1 LNSSGMPKCK
11 ICTHPSEHFSKAI
24 MLKKYETNYYKCD
37 KCGFVQTEE
46 PYWLDEAYSQ
56 AINRNDVGLVDRNIR
71 LAKTSNAIIS
81 AFFNSD
87 DRFIDYGGGY
97 GLFVR
102 LMRDAGFD
110 FYRYDEFCK
119 NLFAQDFEAEFK
131 ANNKYELLTAFEV
144 FEHLANP
151 LDEIKK
157 MLGFS
162 QNILFTTELLPASI
176 PKPGS
181 WWYYIPEYGQHV
193 SFYTM
198 KTLSVIAE
206 KHSINLYSDGR
217 SLHLFTARKVSPL
230 LFRLVAKQKKVAS
243 AITAVSRRESLIPSD
258 YEKITG
264 CKIS

>member
-1 LNSSGMPKCK
+1 MNATCKTCSSTTDLFSTAKLLN
-11 ICTHPSEHFSKAI
+11 
-24 MLKKYETNYYKCD
+24 KYDVHYFRCNN
-37 KCGFVQTEE
+37 CGFVQTEE
-46 PYWLDEAYSQ
+46 PYWLEEAYSQ

-71 LAKTSNAIIS
+71 NSKITNAIIS
-81 AFFNSD
+81 VFLNPDAKY
-87 DRFIDYGGGY
+87 IDYGGGY

-110 FYRYDEFCK
+110 FYRYDKHCE
-119 NLFAQDFEAEFK
+119 NLFAQDFEAELK

-151 LDEIKK
+151 LDEIEK
-157 MLGFS
+157 MLKFS
-162 QNILFTTELLPASI
+162 QNILFTTELLPANI

-206 KHSINLYSDGR
+206 KYSLKFYSDGR
-217 SLHLFTARKVSPL
+217 SLHLFTANKLSPL
-230 LFRLVAKQKKVAS
+230 LFRLVAKQRKV
-243 AITAVSRRESLIPSD
+243 VSFLNTVLRREPLIPAD
-258 YEKITG
+258 YERITG
-264 CKIS
+264 KKIS